1 MKPKLLAFDLDGT
14 LLTSGKTISPETLN
28 VLLAFQKR
36 GGIVAIAS
44 ARPAVGTAAYSR
56 MLRLADYHGLVIAYN
71 GAQIV
76 DQTSRKIIFEKSMDP
91 DIAKAFIHNA
101 ERFPV
106 SVLVDD
112 GRRYY
117 TNDPDGYQV
126 EHQRAVIG
134 ISIEKHVPLAD
145 FVDFP
150 LCKIL
155 VMGHGDVL
163 DRCTREIT
171 APFADVFDF
180 FRVGEYYLEVTF
192 KGFSKASGLKALEN
206 RLGISREEMI
216 AFGDSQND
224 AGMLAYAGLG
234 AAMRNGEAPAKAAAD
249 AVTAYDN
256 DHDGIAHFLTENPAV
271 DLEMIDF

>member
-1 MKPKLLAFDLDGT
+1 MKPKFLAFDLDGT

-76 DQTSRKIIFEKSMDP
+76 DQTNQQVLFEKTMDP
-91 DIAKAFIHNA
+91 DIAKAFIQNA
-101 ERFPV
+101 EAFPV

-112 GRRYY
+112 GRTYFS
-117 TNDPDGYQV
+117 NDPDGYKV
-126 EHQRAVIG
+126 EHQRSVIG
-134 ISIEKHVPLAD
+134 IPIEKHVPLAD

-155 VMGHGDVL
+155 VMGRGDVL

-192 KGFSKASGLKALEN
+192 KSFSKASGLKALEN
-206 RLGISREEMI
+206 QLGISRTQMI

-224 AGMLAYAGLG
+224 AGMLAYAGIG
-234 AAMRNGEAPAKAAAD
+234 VAMKNGEASAKAAAD
-249 AVTAYDN
+249 VVTAYDN

>member
-76 DQTSRKIIFEKSMDP
+76 DQTSRKIIFEKTMDP

-101 ERFPV
+101 ERFP
-106 SVLVDD
+106 VLVDD

>member
-1 MKPKLLAFDLDGT
+1 MKPKFLAFDLDGT
-14 LLTSGKTISPETLN
+14 LLTTDKTISPRTRE
-28 VLLAFQKR
+28 VLIAFQR
-36 GGIVAIAS
+36 AGGTVAIAS

-76 DQTSRKIIFEKSMDP
+76 DQTNQQVLFEKTMNP
-91 DIAKAFIHNA
+91 DIAKAFIQNA
-101 ERFPV
+101 EAFPV

-134 ISIEKHVPLAD
+134 IPIEKHVPLAD

-155 VMGHGDVL
+155 VMGRGDVL

-192 KGFSKASGLKALEN
+192 KSFSKASGLKALEN
-206 RLGISREEMI
+206 QLGISRTQMI

-224 AGMLAYAGLG
+224 AGMLAYAGIG
-234 AAMRNGEAPAKAAAD
+234 VAMKNGEASAKAAAD
-249 AVTAYDN
+249 VVTAYDN

>member
-14 LLTSGKTISPETLN
+14 LLTTDKTISPRTRE
-28 VLLAFQKR
+28 VLIAFQR
-36 GGIVAIAS
+36 AGGRVAIAS

-56 MLRLADYHGLVIAYN
+56 MLKLADYHGLVIAYN

-76 DQTSRKIIFEKSMDP
+76 DQTSQQVIFEKQMDL
-91 DIAKAFIHNA
+91 DTARAFIRNA

-112 GRRYY
+112 GRTYFS
-117 TNDPDGYQV
+117 NDPDGYKV
-126 EHQRAVIG
+126 EHQRSVIG
-134 ISIEKHVPLAD
+134 IPIEKHVPLAD

-155 VMGHGDVL
+155 VMGRGDVL

-192 KGFSKASGLKALEN
+192 KGFSKAMGLRMIEE
-206 RLGISREEMI
+206 RLNIPKERMI
-216 AFGDSQND
+216 AFGDSEND
-224 AGMLAYAGLG
+224 AAMLEEAGIG
-234 AAMRNGEAPAKAAAD
+234 VAMKNGESAAKAAAD
-249 AVTAYDN
+249 VVTAYDN

-271 DLEMIDF
+271 ELEIIDF

>member
-1 MKPKLLAFDLDGT
+1 MKPRLLAFDLDGT
-14 LLTSGKTISPETLN
+14 LLTSGKTISPKTLD
-28 VLLAFQKR
+28 VLLAFQKS

-44 ARPAVGTAAYSR
+44 ARPAVGTAAYSQI
-56 MLRLADYHGLVIAYN
+56 LRLAEHHGLVIAYN

-76 DQTSRKIIFEKSMDP
+76 DQTSRKIIFEKTMDP
-91 DIAKAFIHNA
+91 DIARAFIRNVEA
-101 ERFPV
+101 FPV

-112 GRRYY
+112 GSRYY

-126 EHQRAVIG
+126 EYQRAAIG
-134 ISIEKHVPLAD
+134 IPIERHAPLAD

-155 VMGHGDVL
+155 VMGRGSVL
-163 DRCTREIT
+163 DRFTREIT
-171 APFADVFDF
+171 EPFAEVFDF

-206 RLGISREEMI
+206 QLGISRTQMI

-224 AGMLAYAGLG
+224 AGMLAYAGIG
-234 AAMRNGEAPAKAAAD
+234 VAMKNGEAPAKAAAD

-271 DLEMIDF
+271 ALEIIDF

>member
-1 MKPKLLAFDLDGT
+1 MKPKILAFDLDGT
-14 LLTSGKTISPETLN
+14 LLTTDKTISPRTRE
-28 VLLAFQKR
+28 VLIAFQR
-36 GGIVAIAS
+36 AGGTVAIAS
-44 ARPAVGTAAYSR
+44 ARPAVGTAAYSQI
-56 MLRLADYHGLVIAYN
+56 LRLAEHHGLVIAYN

-76 DQTSRKIIFEKSMDP
+76 DQTSRKIIFEKTMDP
-91 DIAKAFIHNA
+91 DIARAFIRNVEA
-101 ERFPV
+101 FPV

-112 GRRYY
+112 GSRYY

-126 EHQRAVIG
+126 EYQRAAIG
-134 ISIEKHVPLAD
+134 IPIERHAPLAD

-155 VMGHGDVL
+155 VMGRGSVL
-163 DRCTREIT
+163 DRFTREIT
-171 APFADVFDF
+171 EPFAEVFDF

-206 RLGISREEMI
+206 QLGISRTQMI

-224 AGMLAYAGLG
+224 AGMLAYAGIG
-234 AAMRNGEAPAKAAAD
+234 VAMKNGEAPAKAAAD

-271 DLEMIDF
+271 ALEIIDF

>member
-1 MKPKLLAFDLDGT
+1 MKPRLLAFDLDGT
-14 LLTSGKTISPETLN
+14 LLTSGKTISPKTLD
-28 VLLAFQKR
+28 VLLAFQKS

-44 ARPAVGTAAYSR
+44 ARPAVGTAAYSQI
-56 MLRLADYHGLVIAYN
+56 LRLAEHHGLVIAYN

-76 DQTSRKIIFEKSMDP
+76 DQTSRKIIFEKTMDP
-91 DIAKAFIHNA
+91 DIVRAFIHNA

-112 GRRYY
+112 GRTYFS
-117 TNDPDGYQV
+117 NDPDGYKV
-126 EHQRAVIG
+126 EHQRSVIG
-134 ISIEKHVPLAD
+134 IPIEKHVPLAD

-163 DRCTREIT
+163 DRVTPEIT

-206 RLGISREEMI
+206 QLGISRTQMI

-224 AGMLAYAGLG
+224 AGMLAYAGIG
-234 AAMRNGEAPAKAAAD
+234 VAMKNGEAPAKAAAD

-271 DLEMIDF
+271 ALEIIDF

>member
-14 LLTSGKTISPETLN
+14 LLTTDKTISPRTLE
-28 VLLAFQKR
+28 VLIAFQR
-36 GGIVAIAS
+36 AGGRVAIAS
-44 ARPAVGTAAYSR
+44 ARPAVGTAVYSR
-56 MLRLADYHGLVIAYN
+56 MLKLADYHGLVIAYN

-76 DQTSRKIIFEKSMDP
+76 DQTTQQVIFEKQMDP
-91 DIAKAFIHNA
+91 DTARAFIRNA

-112 GRRYY
+112 GRTYFS
-117 TNDPDGYQV
+117 NDPDGYKV
-126 EHQRAVIG
+126 EHQRSVIG
-134 ISIEKHVPLAD
+134 IPIEKHVPLAD

-163 DRCTREIT
+163 DRVTPEIT

-192 KGFSKASGLKALEN
+192 KGFSKASGLKAIEN
-206 RLGISREEMI
+206 RLGISRAEMI

-224 AGMLAYAGLG
+224 AGMLAYAGIG

-249 AVTAYDN
+249 VVTAYDN

>member
-1 MKPKLLAFDLDGT
+1 MKPSLLAFDLDGT
-14 LLTSGKTISPETLN
+14 LLTSGKTISPKTLDT
-28 VLLAFQKR
+28 LLAFQKS

-76 DQTSRKIIFEKSMDP
+76 DQTNQQVLFEKTMDP
-91 DIAKAFIHNA
+91 DIVRAFIHNA

-112 GRRYY
+112 GRTYFS
-117 TNDPDGYQV
+117 NDPDGYQV
-126 EHQRAVIG
+126 EHQRAAIG
-134 ISIEKHVPLAD
+134 IPIERHAPLAD

-155 VMGHGDVL
+155 VMGRGSVL
-163 DRCTREIT
+163 DRYTREIT
-171 APFADVFDF
+171 APFAEGFDF

-192 KGFSKASGLKALEN
+192 KGFSKAMGLKMIEA
-206 RLGISREEMI
+206 RLNIPRERMI
-216 AFGDSQND
+216 AFGDSEND
-224 AGMLAYAGLG
+224 AAMLEAAGIG
-234 AAMRNGEAPAKAAAD
+234 VAMKNGEAAAKAAAD
-249 AVTAYDN
+249 VVSAFDN

-271 DLEMIDF
+271 ALEIIDF